1 MENLITSLKKRV
13 ILLLVPCFTVLFTS
27 NSSALTSTC
36 IVNGGDWATAGTWD
50 NGVPV
55 AGVDVVIPAGF
66 VPAISS
72 NVACDNLTFSATST
86 ATLTLGG
93 NLTVNGNLVLNQT
106 GASNT
111 TTIAAGTYTLI
122 ITGTVTYSSVGT
134 STISA
139 STGTLTFGSAVTLG
153 TLDRITFTG
162 AGTCNFN
169 GGFTDGAGDITVVSG
184 TTTNM
189 GGDYTN
195 NGGTTIW
202 ATGSSLNF
210 TTSLLVTAT
219 NTIAFYNVTIT
230 SGTTTMTGT
239 ISVYGNF
246 NINSGNS
253 LSYSGTMAGTGT
265 KTFTASSGSTV
276 TLTGTATMP
285 TGFAS
290 VSLNLNSTVNYN
302 GSGTQTV
309 AGYNYGN
316 LTFSNSGART
326 LSGTIGIA
334 STFTPGTNSCTITG
348 STVNFNG
355 TGAQTVPA
363 FNYNSLIISGA
374 RTVNSVTLANGGTIG
389 IARSFTTSAT
399 FSSGSYIITNNTID
413 FNSTGA
419 QSIGIFNYYNLTIS
433 GARTTAN
440 VTLPSGTI
448 GIANTFTPAA
458 TFTSGTYSKVST
470 NIIDFNG
477 TGAQTVPAFDYMYL
491 KISGTR
497 TTNNVT
503 LVNGG
508 TIGIAGATTAISLTA
523 TFTSGTYINTNNT
536 INFNGSSS
544 QNVTIPAA
552 GFINNLAFNC
562 TGTATLVN
570 AITTANVTGNL
581 SIQSGTFS
589 NGGYAIAGN
598 ASKAFSVSDGAYFIV
613 NKATSMPTGFGTNT
627 LGTSSTVD
635 FNGPNS
641 QTVGAFN
648 YGNLTISGTRA
659 NQTVTLVN
667 GGTIGIAGTFSTT
680 ASFTVGGY
688 IITNNTIDFNGSGL
702 QTIPAF
708 NYNNLTSSSTGARIL
723 VNGGTIGIAGTFTPG
738 TNSYTITGN
747 TVNYNAI
754 TTQTITAFNYNN
766 LTISGNRTVNNVTFA
781 NGGTIGVAG
790 SLTLSASFTSGNYV
804 LTNNTINFNGTGS
817 QTVPVLSYNNL
828 TLTNASTKTLAGATI
843 VNGAVTINSGATFD
857 VSGSNYGLIVNGNW
871 INNGGTFTAQ
881 AGTVTFNGTSAMTGS
896 GVTSFNNVTISGSL
910 TGFSG
915 NTNVAGN
922 WVDNGTFSHNS
933 GTITFNGTTTISG
946 SATSSFY
953 NITISGTLIG
963 SSANMNVARNWV
975 NNGTFTHNSGTVT
988 FNGTTS
994 ISGSTTN
1001 SFNNL
1006 SISGTLTGPSSA
1018 NMNVAGNW
1026 INDGSFTH
1034 NSGTVTFN
1042 GTTAMSGSSTNTFNN
1057 ITISGALTGPSAN
1070 MNIANNWVNNGTYTH
1085 NSGTTTFNG
1094 TTTID
1099 GSSTTTL
1106 NNVTISGTLT
1116 AHSTSMGIDGN
1127 FINDGTFNANNGSIT
1142 FGAATVSGS
1151 ITTTF
1156 HNIQINTSLTGH
1168 SNIMNLT
1175 GNMIN
1180 PGTYIDNGGL
1190 INFNGSTA
1198 QTISGGGTG
1207 SFENLGLNNTNGLT
1221 VTTGTYTLAGT
1232 LYITAGTL
1240 TNFGTFT
1247 LSADATRY
1255 ARIDEISA
1263 FCSSC
1268 GFSGNFNIQRYLPS
1282 RTTGVAWANLS
1293 SPVSNATMAD
1303 WDDDLYLIYP
1313 FIGFDEFNNRPT
1325 GANVMAYDEPTAVY
1339 TECSAAT
1346 PLSAGQGFEI
1356 ALTDDETL
1364 SGFSNTTITTTGT
1377 PNYGSYDIPLSF
1389 TAANGP
1395 AYPIGYSGANLIGNP
1410 FASAIDFSLITITN
1424 ALPAVDVYDYETN
1437 SYKTLSGSDLIGP
1450 HQGFWAYAQSAG
1462 ASIII
1467 PESAKSTS
1475 TTTDIE
1481 RVNKAKGANTYLNL
1495 TISTVDENDYMAH
1508 TLKVACNATALDG
1521 WDNSDHPFRK
1531 SLEAKA
1537 PSITANAEKAIVS
1550 INTFNNN
1557 HETYVMPLQ
1566 VKVGID
1572 GRYRIR
1578 ATDLSAI
1585 TKDFSV
1591 VLLEDRVTK
1600 KFIDLTTAN
1609 EYMFSAKVNDS
1620 RDRFVVHFSKLTNY
1634 APSTTVTSA
1643 TTEIQISQ
1651 SKEGTVIYFNN
1662 SEMENTT
1669 ISVMDLLGKRIIGD
1683 ISVEAF
1689 NQTVN
1694 IALPEGFHGMYI
1706 ISVKS
1711 ATNTTVKKFNAFQ

>member
-1 MENLITSLKKRV
+1 VPAAGIINNLN
-13 ILLLVPCFTVLFTS
+13 F
-27 NSSALTSTC
+27 NSS
-36 IVNGGDWATAGTWD
+36 N
-50 NGVPV
+50 
-55 AGVDVVIPAGF
+55 
-66 VPAISS
+66 
-72 NVACDNLTFSATST
+72 
-86 ATLTLGG
+86 ATLTSAI
-93 NLTVNGNLVLNQT
+93 T
-106 GASNT
+106 
-111 TTIAAGTYTLI
+111 AA
-122 ITGTVTYSSVGT
+122 
-134 STISA
+134 
-139 STGTLTFGSAVTLG
+139 
-153 TLDRITFTG
+153 
-162 AGTCNFN
+162 N
-169 GGFTDGAGDITVVSG
+169 VSG
-184 TTTNM
+184 
-189 GGDYTN
+189 
-195 NGGTTIW
+195 
-202 ATGSSLNF
+202 
-210 TTSLLVTAT
+210 
-219 NTIAFYNVTIT
+219 
-230 SGTTTMTGT
+230 
-239 ISVYGNF
+239 
-246 NINSGNS
+246 NI
-253 LSYSGTMAGTGT
+253 
-265 KTFTASSGSTV
+265 
-276 TLTGTATMP
+276 
-285 TGFAS
+285 
-290 VSLNLNSTVNYN
+290 
-302 GSGTQTV
+302 
-309 AGYNYGN
+309 
-316 LTFSNSGART
+316 
-326 LSGTIGIA
+326 
-334 STFTPGTNSCTITG
+334 
-348 STVNFNG
+348 
-355 TGAQTVPA
+355 
-363 FNYNSLIISGA
+363 
-374 RTVNSVTLANGGTIG
+374 
-389 IARSFTTSAT
+389 
-399 FSSGSYIITNNTID
+399 
-413 FNSTGA
+413 
-419 QSIGIFNYYNLTIS
+419 
-433 GARTTAN
+433 
-440 VTLPSGTI
+440 
-448 GIANTFTPAA
+448 
-458 TFTSGTYSKVST
+458 
-470 NIIDFNG
+470 
-477 TGAQTVPAFDYMYL
+477 
-491 KISGTR
+491 
-497 TTNNVT
+497 
-503 LVNGG
+503 
-508 TIGIAGATTAISLTA
+508 
-523 TFTSGTYINTNNT
+523 
-536 INFNGSSS
+536 
-544 QNVTIPAA
+544 
-552 GFINNLAFNC
+552 
-562 TGTATLVN
+562 
-570 AITTANVTGNL
+570 
-581 SIQSGTFS
+581 SIQSGS
-589 NGGYAIAGN
+589 LNNGGYAIAGN
-598 ASKAFSVSDGAYFIV
+598 ASKAFSVSDGALFIISQS
-613 NKATSMPTGFGTNT
+613 ATAPTGFGTT
-627 LGTSSTVD
+627 TFGTNSTV
-635 FNGPNS
+635 NYAGPTA
-641 QTVGAFN
+641 QTVAALN

-747 TVNYNAI
+747 TVNYNAT

-828 TLTNASTKTLAGATI
+828 TTTNASTKTLAGSITA
-843 VNGAVTINSGATFD
+843 NGAVTINSGSTLDA
-857 VSGSNYGLIVNGNW
+857 SASNFGLIVLGNW
-871 INNGGTFTAQ
+871 VNNGGTFIPQT
-881 AGTVTFNGTSAMTGS
+881 GTVTFNGTSAMLGS
-896 GVTSFNNVTISGSL
+896 GVTSFNNVTISGAL

-922 WVDNGTFSHNS
+922 WV
-933 GTITFNGTTTISG
+933 
-946 SATSSFY
+946 
-953 NITISGTLIG
+953 
-963 SSANMNVARNWV
+963 
-975 NNGTFTHNSGTVT
+975 NNGT
-988 FNGTTS
+988 
-994 ISGSTTN
+994 
-1001 SFNNL
+1001 
-1006 SISGTLTGPSSA
+1006 
-1018 NMNVAGNW
+1018 
-1026 INDGSFTH
+1026 FTH

-1057 ITISGALTGPSAN
+1057 ITISGTLTGPSSN
-1070 MNIANNWVNNGTYTH
+1070 MNIAGNWINNGVYTN

-1094 TTTID
+1094 TTTIS

-1116 AHSTSMGIDGN
+1116 AHATSMGIDGN
-1127 FINDGTFNANNGSIT
+1127 FINDGTFSANNGSIT
-1142 FGAATVSGS
+1142 FGTTTVSGS

-1325 GANVMAYDEPTAVY
+1325 GSNVMAYDEPTAVY

-1395 AYPIGYSGANLIGNP
+1395 AYPIGYSGENLIGNP

-1424 ALPAVDVYDYETN
+1424 ALPTVDVYDYETN